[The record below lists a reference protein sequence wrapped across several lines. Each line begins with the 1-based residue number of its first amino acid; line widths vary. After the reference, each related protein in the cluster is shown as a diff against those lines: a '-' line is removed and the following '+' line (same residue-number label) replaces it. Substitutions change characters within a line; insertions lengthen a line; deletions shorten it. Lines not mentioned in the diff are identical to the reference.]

1 MNIKVNI
8 GPLLQEYSGIPGT
21 LEVEGKTVGQCLDD
35 LIRQYPESRSWL
47 FDQGGL
53 LRVLIS
59 INNIET
65 VTLDSEGLNRILKA
79 DDELQIFA
87 VIGGG

>member
-1 MNIKVNI
+1 M
-8 GPLLQEYSGIPGT
+8 QEYADIPAS
-21 LEVEGKTVGQCLDD
+21 LEVNGKTVGECLDD
-35 LIRQYPESRSWL
+35 LIRQYPESKNWL
-47 FDQGGL
+47 FDQDGL

-59 INNIET
+59 INNVET
-65 VTLDSEGLNRILKA
+65 VVLDKEGLGRILNA